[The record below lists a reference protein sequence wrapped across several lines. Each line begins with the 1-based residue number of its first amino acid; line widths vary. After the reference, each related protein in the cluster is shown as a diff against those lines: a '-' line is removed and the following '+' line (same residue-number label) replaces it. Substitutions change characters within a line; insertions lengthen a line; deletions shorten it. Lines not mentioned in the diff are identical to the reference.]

1 MAQQTTLIPLA
12 ARTSTLI
19 VDSDLD
25 LGAYELIADKVVAD
39 KVVADSVDVATFDS
53 DYVETDVLQIT
64 AVRII
69 PGNNVVGKPTGY
81 DPVPLGYQTPKI
93 LAEWSIPALYGSDNE
108 FDLKCTIIA
117 CWLSSGEPN
126 SEDVT
131 WQICVNGSPVKT
143 GTSPTVATPAIYVNE
158 HLDNISSSDVISIT
172 ATSSNSG
179 PTWKARTADASDIE
193 IIGTLEPFWNI
204 QGDLVLQ
211 E

>member
-25 LGAYELIADKVVAD
+25 LGAYELIAD

-81 DPVPLGYQTPKI
+81 DPVQLGYQSPKI

-117 CWLSSGEPN
+117 CFSSGEAN
-126 SEDVT
+126 SQDVT

-143 GTSPTVATPAIYVNE
+143 GTSPSGGTPAINVNE

-179 PTWKARTADASDIE
+179 PTWQARKADASDIE

>member
-39 KVVADSVDVATFDS
+39 SGDVATFVS

-64 AVRII
+64 AGRII

-81 DPVPLGYQTPKI
+81 APVELGYLSPKI

-117 CWLSSGEPN
+117 CVISSGEQH
-126 SEDVT
+126 SEYVT

-143 GTSPTVATPAIYVNE
+143 GTSPNVGTPAIYVNE

-172 ATSSNSG
+172 ATSSNSHISWS
-179 PTWKARTADASDIE
+179 TRMAEASDIE
-193 IIGTLEPFWNI
+193 IIGALEAFWNV
-204 QGDLVLQ
+204 QGVLVLQ